1 MSVLPKNPIIQDVHQ
16 PAPELSEAPWKTL
29 GQGARQFK
37 LGELDLKGRV
47 FLAPMAGYTD
57 TAFRRLARRHGAAMV
72 VTEMVSSRALFGSG
86 VEKSHE
92 LMEFTEPERP
102 VGVQLFGGDP
112 KIMGDAAK
120 KVMDEVHPDIIDI
133 NFGCPVGK
141 ILKCDA
147 GASVLK
153 EPQRAGWIVEAMVK
167 ATEGKVPITV
177 KTRAGYDAMD
187 NAVFELLEAVENAG
201 ASALA
206 IHARTRNQ
214 MFEGKA
220 NWDVIT
226 EIKKKARIPI
236 IGNGDVKSAEDA
248 YNLFKKTNCDGI
260 MIGRGSMGSPWI
272 FEEIN
277 HYLETGKPM
286 KSPSLKFRM
295 GVALEQLQVSIE
307 VKGEKMGLLEMRKH
321 LSHYLK
327 GFEGAKD
334 VRQHLLTSNDSA
346 WVVKTLRELRD
357 ALPEEDTTLPEFLAS
372 LKASVPG
379 AI

>member
-1 MSVLPKNPIIQDVHQ
+1 MSVLPKEDKQSIDQ
-16 PAPELSEAPWKTL
+16 PFRGEAASALNEAPL
-29 GQGARQFK
+29 GALGMAAREFK
-37 LGELDLKGRV
+37 LGDLTLNGRV

-57 TAFRRLARRHGAAMV
+57 TAFRRLARRYGAAMV
-72 VTEMVSSRALFGSG
+72 VTEMVSSRALMAGG
-86 VEKSHE
+86 NEKTSD

-112 KIMGDAAK
+112 AIMGEAAAK
-120 KVMDEVHPDIIDI
+120 VVEDVHPDVIDI

-153 EPQRAGWIVEAMVK
+153 EPQRAGWIVKAMVE
-167 ATEGKVPITV
+167 ATDGKVPITV

-187 NAVFELLEAVENAG
+187 NAVFELLQAVEEAG

-220 NWDVIT
+220 NWEVIARLK
-226 EIKKKARIPI
+226 EKAKIPI

-248 YNLFKKTNCDGI
+248 YRLFKQTNCDGI
-260 MIGRGSMGSPWI
+260 MIGRGSMGAPWI

-286 KSPSLKFRM
+286 KAPGLKFRF
-295 GVALEQLQVSIE
+295 GVALEQLKCSIE
-307 VKGEKMGLLEMRKH
+307 VKGPRMGLLEMRKH
-321 LSHYLK
+321 LTHYLK
-327 GFEGAKD
+327 GFEGARD
-334 VRQHLLTSNDSA
+334 MRQKLLTSDDPD
-346 WVVKTLRELRD
+346 WVLKSLEEIYETM
-357 ALPEEDTTLPEFLAS
+357 PEEDPAP
-372 LKASVPG
+372 AVV
-379 AI
+379 

>member
-1 MSVLPKNPIIQDVHQ
+1 MSVLPREDQNTIDQ
-16 PAPELSEAPWKTL
+16 PKEASAPQALDGAPLSAL
-29 GQGARQFK
+29 GKGAREFK
-37 LGELDLKGRV
+37 LGDLTLNGRV

-57 TAFRRLARRHGAAMV
+57 TAFRRLARRYGAAMV
-72 VTEMVSSRALFGSG
+72 VTEMVSSRALIAGSD
-86 VEKSHE
+86 KTND

-112 KIMGDAAK
+112 GIMGEAAAK
-120 KVMDEVHPDIIDI
+120 VAEEIKPDLIDI

-147 GASVLK
+147 GAAVLK

-177 KTRAGYDAMD
+177 KTRAGFDAMD
-187 NAVFELLEAVENAG
+187 NSVFELLESVEKAG

-220 NWDVIT
+220 NW
-226 EIKKKARIPI
+226 EIIARLKEKAKIPI

-248 YNLFKKTNCDGI
+248 YRLFRETNCDGI
-260 MIGRGSMGSPWI
+260 MIGRGSMGAPWI

-277 HYLETGKPM
+277 HYLETGKPIQGFG
-286 KSPSLKFRM
+286 LKFRL
-295 GVALEQLQVSIE
+295 GVALEQLKCSME
-307 VKGEKMGLLEMRKH
+307 VKGSRMGLMEMKKH
-321 LSHYLK
+321 LTHYLK

-334 VRQHLLTSNDSA
+334 LRQKLLTSDDA
-346 WVVKTLRELRD
+346 DWVVKTLGEII
-357 ALPEEDTTLPEFLAS
+357 ETLPEGDLAPEQVQ
-372 LKASVPG
+372 AS
-379 AI
+379 

>member
-1 MSVLPKNPIIQDVHQ
+1 MSVLPKDNLSPDTPLNAH
-16 PAPELSEAPWKTL
+16 PAEELSEAPL
-29 GQGARQFK
+29 GALGKAAREFK
-37 LGELDLKGRV
+37 LGGLTLNGRV

-57 TAFRRLARRHGAAMV
+57 TAFRRLARRYGAAMV
-72 VTEMVSSRALFGSG
+72 VTEMVSSRALMAGSD
-86 VEKSHE
+86 KTDD

-112 KIMGDAAK
+112 AIMGEAAAK
-120 KVMDEVHPDIIDI
+120 VAEEVNPDVIDI

-153 EPQRAGWIVEAMVK
+153 EPQRAGWIVQAMVK
-167 ATEGKVPITV
+167 ATDGKVPITV

-187 NAVFELLEAVENAG
+187 NAVFELLQAVEEAG

-220 NWDVIT
+220 NWEVIARLK
-226 EIKKKARIPI
+226 EKARIPI

-248 YNLFKKTNCDGI
+248 YRLFKETNCDGI
-260 MIGRGSMGSPWI
+260 MIGRGSMGAPWI

-286 KSPSLKFRM
+286 KTPGLKFRF
-295 GVALEQLQVSIE
+295 GVALEQLECSIE
-307 VKGEKMGLLEMRKH
+307 VKGPRLGLLEMRKH
-321 LSHYLK
+321 LTHYFK
-327 GFEGAKD
+327 GFEGARD
-334 VRQHLLTSNDSA
+334 MRQKLLTSDDPD
-346 WVVKTLRELRD
+346 WVLKSLEEIYQNM
-357 ALPEEDTTLPEFLAS
+357 PEEDPALAM
-372 LKASVPG
+372 V
-379 AI
+379 

>member
-1 MSVLPKNPIIQDVHQ
+1 MSVMPRENSSPDTPRADHQ
-16 PAPELSEAPWKTL
+16 APELSDAPLKALGKEA
-29 GQGARQFK
+29 REFK
-37 LGELDLKGRV
+37 LGNLNLNGRV

-86 VEKSHE
+86 VEKSRE

-112 KIMGDAAK
+112 QIMGDAAK
-120 KVMDEVHPDIIDI
+120 KVMDEVHPDVIDI

-147 GASVLK
+147 GAAVLK
-153 EPQRAGWIVEAMVK
+153 EPQRAGWIVAAMVK

-177 KTRAGYDAMD
+177 KTRAGYDAND
-187 NAVFELLEAVENAG
+187 HHSVFELLEAVTDAG

-220 NWDVIT
+220 NWDIISQV
-226 EIKKKARIPI
+226 KRQAKIPV

-248 YNLFKKTNCDGI
+248 YNLFKQTNCDGI

-286 KSPSLKFRM
+286 KAASLKFRI
-295 GVALEQLQVSIE
+295 GVALEQLQCSIE
-307 VKGEKMGLLEMRKH
+307 VKGERMGLLEMRKH

-327 GFEGAKD
+327 GFEGARD
-334 VRQHLLTSNDSA
+334 LRQKLLTTDDA
-346 WVVKTLRELRD
+346 DWVVKTLGEIHQSLSD
-357 ALPEEDTTLPEFLAS
+357 EDTILATGTP
-372 LKASVPG
+372 AAV
-379 AI
+379 

>member
-1 MSVLPKNPIIQDVHQ
+1 MSVLPKNHLENHQ
-16 PAPELSEAPWKTL
+16 PSAPAPELIDSPWNSL
-29 GQGARQFK
+29 GKPAREFNMGK
-37 LGELDLKGRV
+37 LKLDGRV

-86 VEKSHE
+86 RDKSNE

-112 KIMGDAAK
+112 VIMGEAAK
-120 KVMDEVHPDIIDI
+120 MVMNEVNPDVIDI

-147 GASVLK
+147 GSAILK

-167 ATEGKVPITV
+167 ATEGRVPITV

-187 NAVFELLEAVENAG
+187 NAVFEVLEAVENAG

-206 IHARTRNQ
+206 IHARTRSQ

-226 EIKKKARIPI
+226 RLKQKARIPI

-248 YNLFKKTNCDGI
+248 YNLFRQTNCDGI

-286 KSPSLKFRM
+286 KAPSLKFRV
-295 GVALEQLQVSIE
+295 GVALEQLQCSIE
-307 VKGEKMGLLEMRKH
+307 VKGERMGLLEMRKH
-321 LSHYLK
+321 LTHYFK
-327 GFEGAKD
+327 GFEGAKEM
-334 VRQHLLTSNDSA
+334 RQTLLTSNDPE
-346 WVVKTLRELRD
+346 WVMKTLAD
-357 ALPEEDTTLPEFLAS
+357 IHAS
-372 LKASVPG
+372 LPAEDPAVP
-379 AI
+379 AA

>member
-1 MSVLPKNPIIQDVHQ
+1 MSVLPKNPLIQDI
-16 PAPELSEAPWKTL
+16 PKPTPELSEAPWSSL
-29 GQGARQFK
+29 GKPARELSVGSVK
-37 LGELDLKGRV
+37 LDGRV

-220 NWDVIT
+220 NWDIIT
-226 EIKKKARIPI
+226 QIKKKARIPI
-236 IGNGDVKSAEDA
+236 IGNGDVKTAEDA
-248 YNLFKKTNCDGI
+248 YNLFRQTNCDGI

-286 KSPSLKFRM
+286 KSPSLKFRV
-295 GVALEQLQVSIE
+295 GVALEQLKCSIE
-307 VKGEKMGLLEMRKH
+307 VKGERMGLLEMRKH
-321 LSHYLK
+321 LTHYLK

-334 VRQHLLTSNDSA
+334 IRGSLLTSQDSV
-346 WVVKTLRELRD
+346 WVLKTLEDLYN
-357 ALPEEDTTLPEFLAS
+357 ALPEEDPALPVA
-372 LKASVPG
+372 
-379 AI
+379 

>member
-1 MSVLPKNPIIQDVHQ
+1 MSVLPRNTPEIKESHK
-16 PAPELSEAPWKTL
+16 PAPELSEAPWSAL
-29 GQGARQFK
+29 GKNAREFNMGK
-37 LGELDLKGRV
+37 LKLDGRV

-86 VEKSHE
+86 SEKSHE

-112 KIMGDAAK
+112 AIMGDAAK
-120 KVMDEVHPDIIDI
+120 KVMDEVHPDVIDI

-147 GASVLK
+147 GSAILK

-177 KTRAGYDAMD
+177 KTRAGYDTMD
-187 NAVFELLEAVENAG
+187 NAVFEVLEAVQSAG

-206 IHARTRNQ
+206 IHARTRSQ

-226 EIKKKARIPI
+226 RLKQKAKIPI
-236 IGNGDVKSAEDA
+236 IGNGDVKCAEDA
-248 YNLFKKTNCDGI
+248 YNLFKQTNCDGI
-260 MIGRGSMGSPWI
+260 MIGRGSMGAPWI

-286 KSPSLKFRM
+286 KAPSLKFRVGM
-295 GVALEQLQVSIE
+295 ALEQLECSIE
-307 VKGEKMGLLEMRKH
+307 VKGERMGLLEMRKH
-321 LSHYLK
+321 LTHYLK
-327 GFEGAKD
+327 GFDGAKEM
-334 VRQHLLTSNDSA
+334 RQTLLTSNDPD
-346 WVVKTLRELRD
+346 WVLKTLAD
-357 ALPEEDTTLPEFLAS
+357 IHQSLPDEDPVV
-372 LKASVPG
+372 SV
-379 AI
+379 A

>member
-1 MSVLPKNPIIQDVHQ
+1 MSVLPKNNSSADLPEKKRT
-16 PAPELSEAPWKTL
+16 APELPEAPLSAMGK
-29 GQGARQFK
+29 GAREFK
-37 LGELDLKGRV
+37 LGNVTLNGRV

-72 VTEMVSSRALFGSG
+72 VTEMVSSRALMSG
-86 VEKSHE
+86 NDKTND

-102 VGVQLFGGDP
+102 VGVQLFGGNP
-112 KIMGDAAK
+112 TIMGEAAAK
-120 KVMDEVHPDIIDI
+120 VAEEVKPDVIDI

-153 EPQRAGWIVEAMVK
+153 EPQRAGWIVKAMVK
-167 ATEGKVPITV
+167 ATEGRVPITV

-187 NAVFELLEAVENAG
+187 NAVFELLQSVEEAG

-206 IHARTRNQ
+206 VHARTRNQ

-220 NWDVIT
+220 NWEVIARLK
-226 EIKKKARIPI
+226 EKAKIPI

-248 YNLFKKTNCDGI
+248 YNLFKETDCDGI
-260 MIGRGSMGSPWI
+260 MIGRGSMGAPWI

-286 KSPSLKFRM
+286 KAPTLKFRI
-295 GVALEQLQVSIE
+295 GVALEQLKCSIE
-307 VKGEKMGLLEMRKH
+307 VKGPRMGLLEMRKH
-321 LSHYLK
+321 LTHYLK
-327 GFEGAKD
+327 GFEGARD
-334 VRQHLLTSNDSA
+334 MRQKLLTSDDA
-346 WVVKTLRELRD
+346 DWVVKTLAEIHNF
-357 ALPEEDTTLPEFLAS
+357 LPEEDPIGL
-372 LKASVPG
+372 SVNMPVG
-379 AI
+379 TA

>member
-1 MSVLPKNPIIQDVHQ
+1 MSVLPKDNLSPDTPRDSHQ
-16 PAPELSEAPWKTL
+16 AQELSEAPLKAL
-29 GQGARQFK
+29 GKEAREFK
-37 LGELDLKGRV
+37 LGNLNLNGRV

-72 VTEMVSSRALFGSG
+72 VTEMVSSRALFGTG
-86 VEKSHE
+86 VEKSRE

-112 KIMGDAAK
+112 QIMGDAAK
-120 KVMDEVHPDIIDI
+120 KVMDEVHPDVIDI

-147 GASVLK
+147 GAAVLK

-220 NWDVIT
+220 NWDIIT
-226 EIKKKARIPI
+226 QVKKKARIPV
-236 IGNGDVKSAEDA
+236 IGNGDVKTAEDA
-248 YNLFKKTNCDGI
+248 YHLFKQTNCDGI

-286 KSPSLKFRM
+286 KPPSLKFRV
-295 GVALEQLQVSIE
+295 GVALEQLKCSIE
-307 VKGEKMGLLEMRKH
+307 VKGERMGLLEMRKH

-334 VRQHLLTSNDSA
+334 IRQKLLTTNDA
-346 WVVKTLRELRD
+346 DWVVKTLGEIHQSLS
-357 ALPEEDTTLPEFLAS
+357 EEDILIATSSPA
-372 LKASVPG
+372 AV
-379 AI
+379 

>member
-1 MSVLPKNPIIQDVHQ
+1 MSVLPKENESPDT
-16 PAPELSEAPWKTL
+16 PLAEALAPEIPGKAMGKSAREFKVGNVTL
-29 GQGARQFK
+29 N
-37 LGELDLKGRV
+37 GRV

-57 TAFRRLARRHGAAMV
+57 TAFRRLARRYGAAMV
-72 VTEMVSSRALFGSG
+72 ITEMVSSRALIEGSD
-86 VEKSHE
+86 KTNE

-112 KIMGDAAK
+112 GVMGEAAAK
-120 KVMDEVHPDIIDI
+120 VAEEIKPDVIDI

-147 GASVLK
+147 GAAVLK
-153 EPQRAGWIVEAMVK
+153 EPQRAGWIVKSMVE

-187 NAVFELLEAVENAG
+187 NAVFEVLEAVQEAG

-220 NWDVIT
+220 NWEVI
-226 EIKKKARIPI
+226 KNLKQRAKIPI
-236 IGNGDVKSAEDA
+236 IGNGDVKNAQDA
-248 YNLFKKTNCDGI
+248 YRLFNETGCDGI
-260 MIGRGSMGSPWI
+260 MIGRGSMGAPWI

-286 KSPSLKFRM
+286 GTPSLKFKL
-295 GVALEQLQVSIE
+295 GIALEQLKCSIE
-307 VKGEKMGLLEMRKH
+307 VKGPRMGLLEMRKH
-321 LSHYLK
+321 LTHYLK
-327 GFEGAKD
+327 GFEGAKEM
-334 VRQHLLTSNDSA
+334 RQRLLTSDDA
-346 WVVKTLRELRD
+346 DWVVKSLTEIFES
-357 ALPEEDTTLPEFLAS
+357 LPE
-372 LKASVPG
+372 
-379 AI
+379 

>member
-1 MSVLPKNPIIQDVHQ
+1 MSVLPKDNLSPDV
-16 PAPELSEAPWKTL
+16 PRKGANAPELSEAPLSAL
-29 GQGARQFK
+29 GKGAREFK
-37 LGELDLKGRV
+37 LGNVTLSGRV

-57 TAFRRLARRHGAAMV
+57 TAFRRLARRYGAAMV
-72 VTEMVSSRALFGSG
+72 VTEMVSSRALIAGSD
-86 VEKSHE
+86 KTND

-112 KIMGDAAK
+112 SIMGDAAA
-120 KVMDEVHPDIIDI
+120 KVAEEVKPDVIDI

-147 GASVLK
+147 GAAVLK

-187 NAVFELLEAVENAG
+187 NAVFEVLEAVQQAG

-206 IHARTRNQ
+206 VHARTRNQ

-220 NWDVIT
+220 NWEVIAKLK
-226 EIKKKARIPI
+226 EKSKIPI

-248 YNLFKKTNCDGI
+248 YRLFKETNCDGI
-260 MIGRGSMGSPWI
+260 MIGRGSMGAPWI

-286 KSPSLKFRM
+286 KAPSLKFRI
-295 GVALEQLQVSIE
+295 GVALEQLKCSIE
-307 VKGEKMGLLEMRKH
+307 VKGPRMGLLEMRKH
-321 LSHYLK
+321 LTHYLK
-327 GFEGAKD
+327 GFEGARD
-334 VRQHLLTSNDSA
+334 MRQKLLTSDDA
-346 WVVKTLRELRD
+346 DWVVKTLAEIHAL
-357 ALPEEDTTLPEFLAS
+357 LPEEDAS
-372 LKASVPG
+372 LSASVQMPVG
-379 AI
+379 TA